1 MKCRISYG
9 LFALLI
15 VISFACRND
24 GFTETPGGLKYK
36 IIRTA
41 NGTALREGEYVVLNM
56 EYYYSGDS
64 LLYSSIVRG
73 MPVTMLYDD
82 SVWNKSGQVYEGF
95 SMLKVGD
102 SAIFMVQ
109 CEDLYLKS
117 FRMPVPAGL
126 NPKETITFRVGVAA
140 TMDAQEFKEY
150 QGRLVIRRQEEREK
164 RQSEQLIEDTA
175 IIDRYLEEKNIIPME
190 SESGLRY
197 VVNKQSRGPKPKQ
210 GEIVVINYK
219 GMLLDGTVFESSE
232 IAGKPY
238 EFPVGNGVIIKGWD
252 EGVSMMPEGSTY
264 TFYLPSPLAYGDR
277 NISNIIKP
285 NTILVY
291 EVELVEVKRN

>member
-1 MKCRISYG
+1 MKCRISCV
-9 LFALLI
+9 LLTLLT
-15 VISFACRND
+15 VISFSCHND
-24 GFTETPGGLKYK
+24 GFKETPGGLKYK
-36 IIRTA
+36 IIRTV
-41 NGTALREGEYVVLNM
+41 NGPAFREGEYVVLNM

-102 SAIFMVQ
+102 SALFMVQ

-117 FRMPVPAGL
+117 FRMPVPSGL
-126 NPKETITFRVGVAA
+126 NPKETITFRVGVTS
-140 TMDAQEFKEY
+140 TMNDSEFREY
-150 QGRLVIRRQEEREK
+150 QGKLVIRRQEEREK

-175 IIDRYLEEKNIIPME
+175 IIDKYLEEKNIIPME

-197 VVNKQSRGPKPKQ
+197 VVNKQGAGPKPKQ

-232 IAGKPY
+232 ITGKPY

-252 EGVSMMPEGSTY
+252 EGVSMMREGSSY

-277 NISNIIKP
+277 NISNFIKP
-285 NTILVY
+285 NSILVY
-291 EVELVEVKRN
+291 EVELVQIKRN